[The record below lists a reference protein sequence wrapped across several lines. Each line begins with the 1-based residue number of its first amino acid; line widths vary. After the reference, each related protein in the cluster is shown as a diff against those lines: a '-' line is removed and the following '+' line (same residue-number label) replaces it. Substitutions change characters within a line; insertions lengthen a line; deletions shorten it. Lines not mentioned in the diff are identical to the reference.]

1 MSRVLRVLIGG
12 SFAALLSFLP
22 LMGQTSSTAI
32 LGTVTDPSGAVLVG
46 ARVTLLQVR
55 TGIKRQDATS
65 TTAITVFHCSI
76 QASTPLPWKRQGSG
90 RQRDPASSS
99 TWI

>member
-65 TTAITVFHCSI
+65 TTGDYSFPLLDPGEYSVTV
-76 QASTPLPWKRQGSG
+76 
-90 RQRDPASSS
+90 
-99 TWI
+99 